1 MKITAGI
8 AACALLACSIP
19 AFADTS
25 PKPLYKQNGELCST
39 DEASGK
45 VKDKSSG
52 RSWRIMC
59 RTELDWHLDR
69 TKRADRELDQERLR
83 VRRAGGEQISPFR
96 PYS

>member
-25 PKPLYKQNGELCST
+25 TKSLYKHTGELCSA

-59 RTELDWHLDR
+59 RTELDWHLHQM
-69 TKRADRELDQERLR
+69 KRVDRELDQERLR
-83 VRRAGGEQISPFR
+83 ARRAGGEYIPPFR